1 MTTPEKITL
10 TPAAD
15 EKVVPLMVYLPGKL
29 VWGDAVVKEAI
40 RVSTWL
46 RTNVAPEVLT
56 LFNAKMLIPAAGAK
70 LKPIFQPELSI
81 FVSQIIA
88 YHLIPPHQEPPDFD
102 PTEPNRIMEPVTLW
116 VDTFRM
122 EGHLR
127 LSALSSVKKYLDVTR
142 EAFTSIYDVEI
153 SNPLLPEMGTLK
165 VPYLI
170 VRQNLALYG
179 KKTG

>member
-1 MTTPEKITL
+1 MNPSEKIIL

-15 EKVVPLMVYLPGKL
+15 EKVVPLMVYIPGKL
-29 VWGDAVVKEAI
+29 IWGEAVVKEAI

-56 LFNAKMLIPAAGAK
+56 LYNAKILIPSTGVK
-70 LKPIFQPELSI
+70 LKPISHPELSV

-88 YHLIPPHQEPPDFD
+88 YHLIPPHQEPPDYD

-116 VDTFRM
+116 VDTFRYD
-122 EGHLR
+122 GHLR
-127 LSALSSVKKYLDVTR
+127 LSALSSVRKYLDVTR
-142 EAFTSIYDVEI
+142 EAFTSLYDVEI
-153 SNPLLPEMGTLK
+153 SNPLLPEMGSLK

-170 VRQNLALYG
+170 VRQNLVLYG
-179 KKTG
+179 KKAG